1 MNGEYEDIDDE
12 EDDEVKVYLTQ
23 DLTWYHPALTE
34 GREGIVIEGDIHKY
48 GYVRV
53 NFSGIEASV
62 PISFIASKESDF
74 VENTKKELGFD
85 KITRIEKEWEKIERE
100 RKNGNDGYKFF
111 FSGTLEDE
119 IKAIIL
125 HSYKNIV
132 IENSR
137 IIELEQEYKFKKGG
151 RIDFLCKDEEGN
163 YLLIECKGKAKDN
176 AIGQLLRYKT
186 ALLRENEIDKKIKLI
201 LIAKEGIGTMDDIAR
216 DNGILFFT
224 WEKYIHFLS
233 TDTEEKIDKVIYKL
247 ISRGL
252 HDDILIEIDTET
264 TEIDFIKDFL
274 KRVDDLKYERNT
286 LLGLKDRVL
295 RTENELNKIIKKV
308 YRLKEKKE
316 KELNEYIQTRKRE
329 FEERIEEKLEKEK
342 EKFKQEKLK
351 WRASE
356 FYKIFKMATA
366 ANSRIRKREKEIMKS
381 LSKKQTKL

>member
-1 MNGEYEDIDDE
+1 MNEEYYEDIEEEDDE
-12 EDDEVKVYLTQ
+12 EDEEVKVYLSE
-23 DLTWYHPALTE
+23 DATWYHPALTK
-34 GREGIVIEGDIHKY
+34 GKEGIVIEGDIHSC

-53 NFSGIEASV
+53 NFSGVEVSV
-62 PISFIASKESDF
+62 PVGIISSKESEF
-74 VENTKKELGFD
+74 VEKIKKELGFE
-85 KITRIEKEWEKIERE
+85 KVKRMEKEWQSLRRITKEQKD
-100 RKNGNDGYKFF
+100 NGYKFF

-125 HSYKNIV
+125 HSYRNIV

-137 IIELEQEYKFKKGG
+137 ITELEQEYKFKEGG

-163 YLLIECKGKAKDN
+163 YLLIECKGKARDN

-186 ALLRENEIDKKIKLI
+186 ALLKENKVDKKIKLI

-216 DNGILFFT
+216 DNGIIFFT

-247 ISRGL
+247 IS
-252 HDDILIEIDTET
+252 HNSHNDILIEIDTET
-264 TEIDFIKDFL
+264 TEISFIKNFL
-274 KRVDDLKYERNT
+274 KRIDDMKYERNT
-286 LLGLKDRVL
+286 LLELKDRAL
-295 RTENELNKIIKKV
+295 RKENKLNKMIKKF
-308 YRLKEKKE
+308 YRWKEKKE
-316 KELNEYIQTRKRE
+316 KEINEHIWAKKRE
-329 FEERIEEKLEKEK
+329 LE

-366 ANSRIRKREKEIMKS
+366 DNSKIKAKEKEIKKS
-381 LSKKQTKL
+381 LSKRQTKL

>member
-1 MNGEYEDIDDE
+1 MNEEYYEDIEDDE
-12 EDDEVKVYLTQ
+12 EDEEVKVYLSE
-23 DLTWYHPALTE
+23 DATWYHPALTK
-34 GREGIVIEGDIHKY
+34 GKEGIVIEGNIHSC

-53 NFSGIEASV
+53 NFSGVEVSV
-62 PISFIASKESDF
+62 PVGILSSKESEF
-74 VENTKKELGFD
+74 VEKIKKELGFERV
-85 KITRIEKEWEKIERE
+85 KRMEEEWQSLKRITKEQS
-100 RKNGNDGYKFF
+100 NNGYKFF

-137 IIELEQEYKFKKGG
+137 ITELEQEYKFKEGG

-163 YLLIECKGKAKDN
+163 YLLIECKGKARDN

-186 ALLRENEIDKKIKLI
+186 ALLKENEVDKKIKLI
-201 LIAKEGIGTMDDIAR
+201 LIAKEGMGTMDDIAR

-247 ISRGL
+247 IS
-252 HDDILIEIDTET
+252 HNSHNDILIEIDTET
-264 TEIDFIKDFL
+264 TEISFIKDFL
-274 KRVDDLKYERNT
+274 KRIDDMKYERNT
-286 LLGLKDRVL
+286 LLELKDRAL
-295 RTENELNKIIKKV
+295 RKENKLNKMIKKF
-308 YRLKEKKE
+308 YRWKEKKE
-316 KELNEYIQTRKRE
+316 KEINEHIWVKKRE
-329 FEERIEEKLEKEK
+329 LE

-366 ANSRIRKREKEIMKS
+366 NNSKIKAKEKEIKKS
-381 LSKKQTKL
+381 LSKRQTKL